1 MINILRLKEVL
12 KEKGTTSKELSELL
26 GISETSISRIING
39 TQTPKLETLLN
50 IATALN
56 VDIRDLFVSNLISN
70 KQTIYIKE
78 NDTFKEVGTLD
89 IAKIQ

>member
-56 VDIRDLFVSNLISN
+56 VDIRELFVSNLVSN

-89 IAKIQ
+89 VSKLH

>member
-56 VDIRDLFVSNLISN
+56 VDIRELFVSNLVSN

-89 IAKIQ
+89 VSKLQ

>member
-89 IAKIQ
+89 IGKIQ

>member
-50 IATALN
+50 IATVLN
-56 VDIRDLFVSNLISN
+56 VDIRELFVSNLVSN

-89 IAKIQ
+89 IAKVQ

>member
-39 TQTPKLETLLN
+39 TQTPKLETLLK

-56 VDIRDLFVSNLISN
+56 VDIRELFVSNLVSN

-89 IAKIQ
+89 VSKLQ